1 MVVWALQENN
11 NKSYEGVMDDLK
23 QILDL
28 ASRMAVV
35 LIGSGA
41 EISRV
46 EETLQHISDHFEVD
60 RTEMFVIANG
70 LFVNMQK
77 DGVYEHVRIQYVPD
91 VSANMTNICRVNE
104 MSRALCE
111 SRCTIDEALDELSDI
126 EHYRC
131 RRRYLVVLASGFGA
145 GAFCYL
151 FGGNFRDCIGAGIS
165 GFILWLIL
173 ELVDKFHLSR
183 VLLNIAGA
191 WIATF
196 GCLVFYKIE
205 LIQHLNNAIMGAVIP
220 LVPGVLFLNGIRDIA
235 DGDFISGGIR
245 LLEAI
250 MIFICIAAGIVIA
263 TRLWQIYL

>member
-1 MVVWALQENN
+1 
-11 NKSYEGVMDDLK
+11 MDNLK

-70 LFVNMQK
+70 LFVSMQK
-77 DGVYEHVRIQYVPD
+77 GVVYEHVRIQYVPE
-91 VSANMTNICRVNE
+91 VSANMAKICRVNE

-111 SRCTIDEALDELSDI
+111 NRWTVEEALDELSAI
-126 EHYRC
+126 EQYRC

-165 GFILWLIL
+165 GFVLWLVL
-173 ELVDKFHLSR
+173 ELVDKLHLSR

-191 WIATF
+191 WLATLA
-196 GCLVFYKIE
+196 CLIFYKFG
-205 LIQHLNNAIMGAVIP
+205 LIQHVSNAIMGAVIP

-250 MIFICIAAGIVIA
+250 MIFFCFAAGMVIA
-263 TRLWQIYL
+263 MRLWHI